1 MTKKIESQNFTAYD
15 VDAESKIVITD
26 DSKLES
32 PTEVEPDDS
41 KIESPT
47 ATTDDTTETPTEEP
61 TVGLGY
67 SKIRVPNHSR
77 ACHH

>member
-1 MTKKIESQNFTAYD
+1 MTYKSSHNLLHQMTKKIESQNFTAYD

-47 ATTDDTTETPTEEP
+47 EVEPDD
-61 TVGLGY
+61 
-67 SKIRVPNHSR
+67 SK
-77 ACHH
+77 